1 MSRLFLGEV
10 KKEEIFRVAGE
21 GYNRNVE
28 REQGRRGREEWEKA
42 TEREGTHVL
51 TDLYN
56 CRRSTGRKRKRVSE
70 NGVGGGNH
78 LHVRESVID
87 RADTGRPLIN

>member
-1 MSRLFLGEV
+1 M
-10 KKEEIFRVAGE
+10 
-21 GYNRNVE
+21 
-28 REQGRRGREEWEKA
+28 RESDRKRRY
-42 TEREGTHVL
+42 THVL

-70 NGVGGGNH
+70 NGVGRNH